1 MSAANANGD
10 TTNTSQS
17 EQDTQSSQEQGKP
30 TSHKLQQVVIF
41 LKNTEEVIEQYLNK
55 KNISNDDNEI
65 LQSTVKNLAVVL
77 KSGDEDQ
84 IGYLL
89 ELMENS
95 DDKMMQLLSKLVFQ
109 LFKGRVLAIFK
120 LISPE
125 NMLIFVLRL
134 VSLLK

>member
-1 MSAANANGD
+1 M
-10 TTNTSQS
+10 
-17 EQDTQSSQEQGKP
+17 
-30 TSHKLQQVVIF
+30 
-41 LKNTEEVIEQYLNK
+41 NK
-55 KNISNDDNEI
+55 KNIYNDDNEI

-134 VSLLK
+134 VLLLK